1 MAWRRV
7 GTLKKLIL
15 TVNGNDIAF
24 ENWYGCNFPVS
35 VEEATIFANAVN
47 GGMYYDSAIQSFNP
61 SLYGEMAGYTN
72 GVIDLDSYASL
83 LGNGESMYIWREET
97 GRDVR
102 IRFIKDASNRK
113 FNVQMEVYGNY
124 IGYSNLYY
132 NDESLWQYQVQHHSG
147 FTFILDDEGGA
158 NIVGGYWF
166 QDRYNS
172 QNLRYAMNMSW
183 KPISGDGYTR
193 SCIMS
198 LILGQEIEPVPSGGN
213 PYEGGGYSEPTD
225 ETGDFDETSDIIEE
239 PTLPAS
245 LAVASGFLTVYNPT
259 YTQVVDLGNY
269 VWNSLPVDTLKKMFS
284 NPMDVIIGLSI
295 FPFLIDDDSRNWEI
309 MIGNINSHVVARKA
323 RNQFQ
328 TVDCGKLYIKPYSKS
343 YLDYSPYTKI
353 ELALPYIGTKQ
364 LDTDIIMGK
373 WIWVKYRVDLI
384 SGGCMAI
391 LSFSDT
397 ENGEY
402 SVIAEYT
409 GKCNIEIP
417 ISGSDFRELGRGILQ
432 AVAGTGA
439 ILLSNGAVGGDWVGS
454 GLANMV
460 TGMKPNIER
469 SGGLT
474 SCIGLLGVQK
484 PRIIKTIPR
493 QCVPEN
499 QAQLQGYPVLIKDNF
514 ANLEGFTSFEEVSIK
529 GARMTE
535 REKQRA
541 KALLESG
548 VIK

>member
-1 MAWRRV
+1 MAWHCV
-7 GTLKKLIL
+7 AKIK
-15 TVNGNDIAF
+15 NDLNEFTFA
-24 ENWYGCNFPVS
+24 NFPLEQYNGYVS
-35 VEEATIFANAVN
+35 GGATSIGWTSYREQNAQGGTPDFMRASAIADDLATQADIPRLEVGSSYVKMVFGTIGGSAVDLRYVQRSHSGTQYGLDIEPYVYRSMQGTRMYVGSYSYDTSKDTNLTWTWGLAINEETEEIYLMSIRAWIRWYYGIGVYA
-47 GGMYYDSAIQSFNP
+47 YYDRATASA
-61 SLYGEMAGYTN
+61 
-72 GVIDLDSYASL
+72 VIFD
-83 LGNGESMYIWREET
+83 N
-97 GRDVR
+97 
-102 IRFIKDASNRK
+102 
-113 FNVQMEVYGNY
+113 
-124 IGYSNLYY
+124 
-132 NDESLWQYQVQHHSG
+132 
-147 FTFILDDEGGA
+147 
-158 NIVGGYWF
+158 
-166 QDRYNS
+166 NS
-172 QNLRYAMNMSW
+172 QYNLWDIFKDSIA
-183 KPISGDGYTR
+183 GG
-193 SCIMS
+193 
-198 LILGQEIEPVPSGGN
+198 GGGN
-213 PYEGGGYSEPTD
+213 PYEGGGYSEPTE

-245 LAVASGFLTVYNPT
+245 LAVSSGFLTVYNPT

-269 VWNSLPVDTLKKMFS
+269 VWNSLPLDTFKKMFA

-309 MIGNINSHVVARKA
+309 MIGNINSHVTARKA

-328 TVDCGKLYIKPYSKS
+328 VVDCGKLYIKPYSKS

-514 ANLEGFTSFEEVSIK
+514 ANLEGFTSFEEVNIK

-541 KALLESG
+541 KELLESG

>member
-1 MAWRRV
+1 MAWRWV
-7 GTLKKLIL
+7 NALELLDGTYFYFS
-15 TVNGNDIAF
+15 D
-24 ENWYGCNFPVS
+24 
-35 VEEATIFANAVN
+35 
-47 GGMYYDSAIQSFNP
+47 P
-61 SLYGEMAGYTN
+61 S
-72 GVIDLDSYASL
+72 ISY
-83 LGNGESMYIWREET
+83 
-97 GRDVR
+97 RDVASYFERIGGTSVTEAALGIAEAARTLAYIDERSNINTAPFGTFRYLLKNGIIIETSKTGSTSSCQWR
-102 IRFIKDASNRK
+102 IRFYDINNNLLASCGATTNLPYYPLLCGVLAVSDDEERAYFGKCAYNRNTSTGRAVVDYEIEQSESVNNLYTLLKDA
-113 FNVQMEVYGNY
+113 F
-124 IGYSNLYY
+124 
-132 NDESLWQYQVQHHSG
+132 
-147 FTFILDDEGGA
+147 
-158 NIVGGYWF
+158 
-166 QDRYNS
+166 
-172 QNLRYAMNMSW
+172 
-183 KPISGDGYTR
+183 
-193 SCIMS
+193 
-198 LILGQEIEPVPSGGN
+198 PSGGGGGSN

-295 FPFLIDDDSRNWEI
+295 FPFLIDDDSKNWEI
-309 MIGNINSHVVARKA
+309 MIGNINSHVTARKA

-328 TVDCGKLYIKPYSKS
+328 VVDCGKLYIKPYSKS

-432 AVAGTGA
+432 AV
-439 ILLSNGAVGGDWVGS
+439 
-454 GLANMV
+454 
-460 TGMKPNIER
+460 R
-469 SGGLT
+469 
-474 SCIGLLGVQK
+474 
-484 PRIIKTIPR
+484 
-493 QCVPEN
+493 
-499 QAQLQGYPVLIKDNF
+499 
-514 ANLEGFTSFEEVSIK
+514 
-529 GARMTE
+529 
-535 REKQRA
+535 
-541 KALLESG
+541 
-548 VIK
+548 